1 MGLFDAIRDIGVGV
15 LRQELG
21 GQPDGMGNALRSVL
35 DNNGGLAGLLDRF
48 RQSGLG
54 GHADSWV
61 GTGANLPLDA
71 QQIVSALGSDQVAAL
86 ARGLGIDTRQMAS
99 HLAQVLPGL
108 VDHLTPGGQLP
119 AQGSASQ
126 ALEALLRR

>member
-15 LRQELG
+15 LQQELG
-21 GQPDGMGNALRSVL
+21 GQPNAMGNALRSVL

-86 ARGLGIDTRQMAS
+86 ARDLGIDTRQMAS
-99 HLAQVLPGL
+99 HLAQVLPGFI
-108 VDHLTPGGQLP
+108 DHLTPGGQLP
-119 AQGSASQ
+119 ASGSVSQ